1 MNKIFEV
8 INSLEN
14 VSVSERTNANISK
27 EKQMLAITYDTGRFL
42 NLLLKMMNAT
52 KVLEIGTSVGY
63 SMLWLAEA
71 VLSNLPKSSSDLSL
85 ITIEQDKEKISRALG
100 NFEKAQIRDYVRI
113 IHNDALSALLS
124 LTHDRHHD
132 KYFDFVFIDADKERI
147 KEYFD
152 LVFPLLKYNGIIVA
166 DNMLEPIEY
175 REIMKEYKQYITE
188 KNLTTIT
195 IPIGFGE
202 ELTIKRYA
210 ES

>member
-8 INSLEN
+8 INSLDKI
-14 VSVSERTNANISK
+14 SVYERTSATISR

-52 KVLEIGTSVGY
+52 RVLEIGTSVGY
-63 SMLWLAEA
+63 SMLWIAEA
-71 VLSNLPKSSSDLSL
+71 VLSNLPNSSSDLSL
-85 ITIEQDKEKISRALG
+85 ITIEKDKEKISRAAH
-100 NFEKAQIRDYVRI
+100 NFRKAQISDHVRI
-113 IHNDALSALLS
+113 INNDALSTLLS
-124 LTHDRHHD
+124 LTYDQHHD

-147 KEYFD
+147 IEYFD
-152 LVFPLLKYNGIIVA
+152 LVLPLLKYNGIVVA

-175 REIMKEYKQYITE
+175 REIMKEYKRYLTE
-188 KNLTTIT
+188 KNLTTVT

-210 ES
+210 KS